1 MTADSSAGHR
11 TELELPPWIW
21 GNDPPGLLQA
31 ARLKGWPAGGNAYQV
46 QTHEAYLRRSA
57 RLISVDHIAGPE
69 VSKARFDVIGA
80 AAATEGVLASE
91 SARPTNVARAFA
103 AIADRIDVS
112 AAVAAHQIQLL
123 ISAPSEVQ
131 ALVEKEFAAL
141 RAVAVEEKPEW
152 HPFAEAGVHL
162 LRRHPALL
170 MRMKLPSILLQL
182 PDAQADPTGLTLRAR
197 AQSGATVFST
207 SDRLG
212 DGHLIFDAYTAP
224 LLGALTP
231 FVWAFAVHRDLG
243 VIIYSLGSPIAG
255 TLGEAAEPLQLLPV
269 PSATRGVPA
278 PRQTSGSAGAALRW
292 WAERLDS
299 MFAVLSDPVVFSTGG
314 RYDPARH
321 LHVRLTIDQL
331 FRRIASIQAS
341 HRDLHARRVLLFS
354 ALDTLER
361 LTNRNLEHQTSLRL
375 SEAAAESLRQDI
387 PSDAAEILL
396 PAADRAIDALR
407 EVQAGFGAA
416 AAASGIVVLDDTNG
430 PRQVGLDTAA
440 ALYLKMLRNATHGH
454 GGKDSSAERVTS
466 LLRQHTGVVPHD
478 LGLLAY
484 LWLLDLLRRPEDLRK
499 TLKRGS

>member
-1 MTADSSAGHR
+1 MTADSSAGRR
-11 TELELPPWIW
+11 TRLDLPPWIW
-21 GNDPPGLLQA
+21 GSDPPGLLQA
-31 ARLKGWPAGGNAYQV
+31 AGLKGWPAGGNAYQV
-46 QTHEAYLRRSA
+46 QTREAYLRSSA

-69 VSKARFDVIGA
+69 LSKARFDVIGA
-80 AAATEGVLASE
+80 AAATERVLASE
-91 SARPTNVARAFA
+91 AAEPTRVARAFA
-103 AIADRIDVS
+103 AIADRVDVS

-131 ALVEKEFAAL
+131 ALVEQEFAAL
-141 RAVAVEEKPEW
+141 RVVVVEEKPDL

-162 LRRHPALL
+162 LRRQPALL
-170 MRMKLPSILLQL
+170 VRMKLPSILLHF
-182 PDAQADPTGLTLRAR
+182 PDAQADPTGLALRAR
-197 AQSGATVFST
+197 EQSGASVFST

-212 DGHLIFDAYTAP
+212 DGHLLFDAYTAP

-255 TLGEAAEPLQLLPV
+255 TRGEAAEPLQLLSL

-278 PRQTSGSAGAALRW
+278 PRQSPGSAGAALRW
-292 WAERLDS
+292 WAERLDR

-321 LHVRLTIDQL
+321 LHMRLTVDQL
-331 FRRIASIQAS
+331 FRRVASIQAS

-375 SEAAAESLRQDI
+375 SEAAAESLREDI
-387 PSDAAEILL
+387 PSNAAEILL
-396 PAADRAIDALR
+396 PAVDRAIDALR
-407 EVQAGFGAA
+407 EVQAGFGA

-430 PRQVGLDTAA
+430 PRQVGLDAA
-440 ALYLKMLRNATHGH
+440 ASLYLKMLRNATHGH

-466 LLRQHTGVVPHD
+466 LLRQHTGVVSHD

-484 LWLLDLLRRPEDLRK
+484 LWLLDLLRRPEDLRT
-499 TLKRGS
+499 TLTRGS